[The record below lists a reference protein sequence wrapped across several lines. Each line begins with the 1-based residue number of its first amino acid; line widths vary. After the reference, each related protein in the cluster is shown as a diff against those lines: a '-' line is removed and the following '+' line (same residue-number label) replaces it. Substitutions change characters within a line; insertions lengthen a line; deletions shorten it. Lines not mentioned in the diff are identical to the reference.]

1 MRKQDCGEL
10 MIICVAVGAGL
21 LSFVLNMMCR
31 YDLETE
37 KTAGRM
43 KYLFQIKKGRGVFL
57 LICILFC
64 LGLTWL
70 FSQYHYGPLTVI
82 KYLLLLSGLYPIAW
96 EDAREKKIPNRWL
109 FYLLAG
115 RGFLFLAEAV
125 YFPALLTENV
135 KFILSGGLVSGA
147 VFLTAYVISRRAVG
161 MGDVKLVAVIGT
173 YLGFRVN
180 YFVMLAALVLSAVYG
195 GGMVL
200 RKKKGMKD
208 EIAFGPFV
216 AVGTL
221 MVLLIGA

>member
-70 FSQYHYGPLTVI
+70 FSQYHYGPLKVI

-115 RGFLFLAEAV
+115 GGVLF
-125 YFPALLTENV
+125 F
-135 KFILSGGLVSGA
+135 FWGG
-147 VFLTAYVISRRAVG
+147 
-161 MGDVKLVAVIGT
+161 
-173 YLGFRVN
+173 
-180 YFVMLAALVLSAVYG
+180 
-195 GGMVL
+195 
-200 RKKKGMKD
+200 
-208 EIAFGPFV
+208 
-216 AVGTL
+216 
-221 MVLLIGA
+221 